1 MKEYI
6 ESPFYSIKNN
16 KLFYLNSYEIC
27 KLPLE
32 EEIKRDILITEG
44 VLFRKNDIQRQ
55 KKTTLVLEP
64 HPDDF
69 VLSALGY
76 ILNKYNAIIGNIFS
90 KTDINSFTWINS
102 IQINE
107 NEYEKLR
114 IKESILSIEELLH
127 QQFISLYEKSSRISK
142 KNYQCMEKQ
151 ILKFIQKIL
160 QENDIDTILVPMGI
174 GNHPDHLIVY
184 NTIMNNKD
192 MVKNKKIILY
202 PEYPYARCKKS
213 YIDRLNMLED
223 KYKLN
228 KIIIDVGEDEINV
241 FANAISAYRSQFD
254 DINRNQMLAI
264 IREDCRAL
272 AQENNQDKE
281 VLVYYEVEGEK
292 R

>member
-44 VLFRKNDIQRQ
+44 VLVRKNEIQRQ

-241 FANAISAYRSQFD
+241 FFFLLSAYRSQFD

>member
-44 VLFRKNDIQRQ
+44 VLFRKNEIQRQ

-114 IKESILSIEELLH
+114 IKESILSKEEL
-127 QQFISLYEKSSRISK
+127 
-142 KNYQCMEKQ
+142 
-151 ILKFIQKIL
+151 
-160 QENDIDTILVPMGI
+160 
-174 GNHPDHLIVY
+174 
-184 NTIMNNKD
+184 
-192 MVKNKKIILY
+192 
-202 PEYPYARCKKS
+202 
-213 YIDRLNMLED
+213 
-223 KYKLN
+223 
-228 KIIIDVGEDEINV
+228 
-241 FANAISAYRSQFD
+241 
-254 DINRNQMLAI
+254 
-264 IREDCRAL
+264 
-272 AQENNQDKE
+272 
-281 VLVYYEVEGEK
+281 
-292 R
+292 

>member
-44 VLFRKNDIQRQ
+44 VLFRKNEIQRQ

-241 FANAISAYRSQFD
+241 FAVHLHR
-254 DINRNQMLAI
+254 RI
-264 IREDCRAL
+264 IKIR
-272 AQENNQDKE
+272 K
-281 VLVYYEVEGEK
+281 Y
-292 R
+292 

>member
-44 VLFRKNDIQRQ
+44 VLFRKNEIQRQ

-264 IREDCRAL
+264 IREDCRAP